1 MENKITSSLLE
12 AINVLSKANDA
23 NNIQTITVEAVIESV
38 DNVVL
43 GKYTVNYMENKFTAY
58 ASGGTSYQKEQK
70 VYVLIPNGD
79 FTKSKMIIGA
89 VGGNALSQ
97 IQEDN
102 SRYIFTSDNI
112 IFNGNTT
119 HSLCSYQN
127 KTEEWNALSEDNKI
141 LFYKYVQ
148 KQKVFQFSCDIKT
161 SLPVQQIDKRGYYY
175 LNFTYAIIQDGFSV
189 HQTITLNVNN
199 ILGNPYQLNDWVNQK
214 IIFTLDENVELDKD
228 FMPKL
233 EIGCS
238 DFIEDNTKIEK
249 DIFFKNFTLQSLED
263 AGLVKGY
270 KLYITS
276 DKGVYMKSPEITT
289 IKLTPELRYDG
300 AVLDLADTEC
310 FWFEQDSSIF
320 ANSDNFLS
328 IGGCG
333 WKCLNQKIE
342 EKNDKGETVKN
353 FVSDKTFSYT
363 VYDKDIIFN
372 KVFKC
377 IIIKDKVNYSEEID
391 ISQLNNDFIFEI
403 VANNKIYEKNAGNV
417 ILTASTNLI
426 PKYSEKLSF
435 KWIRQ
440 DKNRKYLDNDF
451 YEVTKTV
458 KNQQEIISFPV
469 KKVQE
474 VNYITCTLQSS
485 VRGNIASKTLTVT
498 TANNLGYKIVI
509 ENGDISY
516 KYDAN
521 GKSPFLGAGYVSGS
535 ATAQAI
541 SPLIFKIY
549 KNDGKEFDTEDYLD
563 CKIKWMVPKNKTLLK
578 SKGEPEEENDDYY
591 IFTGMSLE
599 YDIANY
605 YNNAYTN
612 NKILLTVTFGENT
625 LQAVV
630 QPNFIMDGA
639 MGTNGTKIN
648 TIIRYKDY
656 AYNET
661 DDYGQYHRCK
671 LIYSN
676 QEIGEKIWDEEG
688 RSLTEN
694 ELLFTLDVYIEGE
707 KVSENGDWVDGTP
720 PEETATKCKWSII
733 SADGLTNGSID
744 NTNNNNLNTIYSPDI
759 SFLTENAGCVI
770 LKAEIQ
776 YAGKTVVTYYPI
788 DVIYD
793 NIGVF
798 LSDLLEFDIEGGFDC
813 VLYNNA
819 GYSPVYDKTPFVF
832 KGPKIYKD
840 EQFFRE
846 CICPHVYTET
856 KKEVQTFYDKEFTLK
871 VAESFNSL
879 DINNYSFADSYLM
892 ISYYDA
898 ELDKSLYYC
907 KPILVMCNTYSLSSL
922 NNWDG
927 LEIKINDNESIYSP
941 MLGAGKKESDNT
953 FSGFLMGNVTEAGLP
968 TGTRLTAYQKG
979 KRTFNIDAKT
989 GKVTIGSH
997 ECGGQ
1002 IEIDPNSKGAII
1014 KSSNYDISL
1023 GTGMEINFSE
1033 PYIKFGSGKF
1043 KVDNQGKATMSGADV
1058 QGKITSEEGK
1068 IANFNIIKNYLYTG
1082 SSNADTSSGAVCLAS
1097 NNFTR
1102 TIHNTSRSNLRFAIG
1117 SKFAV
1122 GSDGTVYAGN
1132 LVATGGSF
1140 KGDITGAS
1148 GTFSGNLSGS
1158 TITGAT
1164 IKNSSGTFTV
1174 DANGNIK
1181 GANISGSTI
1190 TGSSFT
1196 GANNK
1201 FKVDA
1206 DGTVTCSDISITGG
1220 TITLGGL
1227 ELSSS
1232 GMTSKSTTQFGPFKC
1247 DINSIFAN
1255 ASGSGHGWG
1264 GTNTPTVFMCTGSSG
1279 KQTIAGENKSG
1290 WCFGAGHRFGVDI
1303 DGNVYCSA
1311 IKIKGESTSS
1321 ATSTIGKMS
1330 VFSDYLLISLGQASD
1345 GNTYTMSLGPHTFN
1359 GINYLFSIT
1368 STGFSG
1374 PQTHMAITAGGSK
1387 IGF

>member
-1 MENKITSSLLE
+1 MNELQQSILE
-12 AINVLSKANDA
+12 AINVLSKANDV
-23 NNIQTITVEAVIESV
+23 NNVQTITIEAVIESV

-141 LFYKYVQ
+141 LFYKYAQ

-238 DFIEDNTKIEK
+238 DFIEDNTKTEK

-485 VRGNIASKTLTVT
+485 VRGNIASKTLAII
-498 TANNLGYKIVI
+498 TADNLGYKIVI

-521 GKSPFLGAGYVSGS
+521 GRSPFLGAGYVSGS

-541 SPLIFKIY
+541 SPLVFKIY

-578 SKGEPEEENDDYY
+578 FKGEPEEENDDYY

-720 PEETATKCKWSII
+720 PEETATKCKWSIV

-927 LEIKINDNESIYSP
+927 LEIKINDKESIYSP

-953 FSGFLMGNVTEAGLP
+953 FSGFLMGNITEAGLP
-968 TGTRLTAYQKG
+968 TATRLTAYQKG

-1002 IEIDPNSKGAII
+1002 IEIDPSEKGAII
-1014 KSSNYDISL
+1014 RSDNYSTSNK
-1023 GTGMEINFSE
+1023 TGMLINFSN
-1033 PYIKFGSGKF
+1033 PLIHFGSNKF
-1043 KVDNQGKATMSGADV
+1043 KVDSDGKLTAQAATIEGS
-1058 QGKITSEEGK
+1058 ITAEEGK
-1068 IANFNIIKNYLYTG
+1068 IANYNIKKNYLYTG
-1082 SSNADTSSGAVCLAS
+1082 SSEEDSSGVTLAS
-1097 NNFTR
+1097 ADFSR
-1102 TIHNTSRSNLRFAIG
+1102 TVNGASREQLRFAIG

-1122 GSDGTVYAGN
+1122 AKDGTIYANG
-1132 LVATGGSF
+1132 VMVEDGTF
-1140 KGDITGAS
+1140 KGTISAS
-1148 GTFSGNLSGS
+1148 EIIGS
-1158 TITGAT
+1158 TFKG
-1164 IKNSSGTFTV
+1164 SGESAFSV

-1181 GANISGSTI
+1181 GANISGST
-1190 TGSSFT
+1190 FT
-1196 GANNK
+1196 GVNNK

-1206 DGTVTCSDISITGG
+1206 DGTVTCSDMYITGG
-1220 TITLGGL
+1220 KINLGGYTL
-1227 ELSSS
+1227 DSENGLQPGAAS
-1232 GMTSKSTTQFGPFKC
+1232 QFGKFLC
-1247 DINSIFAN
+1247 DVNSIY
-1255 ASGSGHGWG
+1255 SGGKWVADK
-1264 GTNTPTVFMCTGSSG
+1264 TPTVFMCTGSIG
-1279 KQTIAGENKSG
+1279 NEGYPGGQTIAGVTRLG
-1290 WCFGAGHRFGVDI
+1290 WCFGAGGKFGVAN

-1311 IKIKGESTSS
+1311 INIIGTSDDV
-1321 ATSTIGKMS
+1321 ATSKIGNML
-1330 VFSDYLLISLGQASD
+1330 VGTEALTFSLGTIS
-1345 GNTYTMSLGPHTFN
+1345 GTTYTMKVGPHSYN
-1359 GINYLFSIT
+1359 EYGDWIFSIFKVGGGA
-1368 STGFSG
+1368 S
-1374 PQTHMAITAGGSK
+1374 AGVIFGIK
-1387 IGF
+1387 NDGTTVNNM